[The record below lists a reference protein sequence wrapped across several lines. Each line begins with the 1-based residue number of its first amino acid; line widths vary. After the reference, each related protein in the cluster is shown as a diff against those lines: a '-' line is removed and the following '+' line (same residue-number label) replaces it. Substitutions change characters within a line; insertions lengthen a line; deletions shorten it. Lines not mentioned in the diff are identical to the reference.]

1 MQVILRAAALAASL
15 GLGAVT
21 VMAAPASTHP
31 AKSGAM
37 TVTGTIE
44 KFDTSAKTLTLKT
57 AKGNETFALGEKASI
72 HHGSK
77 AATAADLSSWS
88 GQPAKVRYTDVNGT
102 KTATSVM
109 VGGAGHAAA
118 EHKAAASST
127 KPKS

>member
-1 MQVILRAAALAASL
+1 MQGIMRTAALAASL

-21 VMAAPASTHP
+21 VMAAPA
-31 AKSGAM
+31 AKVKSSAM

-44 KFDTSAKTLTLKT
+44 KVDTSAKTLTLKT
-57 AKGNETFALGEKASI
+57 TKGEETFTLGDKTSI

-102 KTATSVM
+102 KTLTSVM
-109 VGGAGHAAA
+109 VGGASHAAA
-118 EHKAAASST
+118 EHKATAST
-127 KPKS
+127 AKPKS